1 MNNIKRINF
10 TLIELLVVIAIIAI
24 LASMLLP
31 ALQKARE
38 AARTSSCANNL
49 VSLGKAIHFY
59 ADDYNDFFPAGQNDS
74 FSHPFKTDETGSLAP
89 YLGAKGDAVPIG
101 KVQTK
106 GRSKFACP
114 SQGNSVDNY
123 TYSFNQVFKGDEY
136 PNDAPYRKRA
146 KMLKPTRTMVIMES
160 DKLATNWKE
169 YTYFRFRHNTSGNV
183 LFCDGHTQLL
193 HQRQTP
199 HHIEGVIG
207 HHVDARKS
215 YFWNPFRINNTTY
228 DINIY

>member
-1 MNNIKRINF
+1 MNQVTRKNF

-59 ADDYNDFFPAGQNDS
+59 ADDYNDFFPAGQYDS
-74 FSHPFKTDETGSLAP
+74 FSHPFNTDETGSLAP

-123 TYSFNQVFKGDEY
+123 TYSFNQVFKGNEY
-136 PNDAPYRKRA
+136 PAEFPYRKRT

-193 HQRQTP
+193 HQRQIP
-199 HHIEGVIG
+199 HNTSGIIG
-207 HHVDARKS
+207 YHEDGWRS